1 MVWRRSSDIPFPSVW
16 HRFQAKS
23 GTSDRQA
30 WYVVQDLPEDLFEA
44 AVQHMTGPFSRDE
57 LMNRTLGLGQDKL
70 AMDTVISLWRE
81 MVSQR
86 LSLVCF
92 EEGSSKIVG
101 LNILAVSGKADAADE
116 KFPSAIFQTI
126 FDVIG
131 YVCKS
136 ANVFDKYGVNEY
148 LSAMGL
154 SVEPEYRGR
163 GIATEILRARVPLCR
178 AVGLRLTSTCF
189 TGPASQHAARKAG
202 FVEDFSVEY
211 GALAEI
217 DKRFVFPGIEQ
228 ERCSYMS
235 LSID

>member
-30 WYVVQDLPEDLFEA
+30 WYVVQDLPEELFEA
-44 AVQHMTGPFSRDE
+44 AVQNMTGPFSRDE
-57 LMNRTLGLGQDKL
+57 LMNRTLGFEQDTL
-70 AMDTVISLWRE
+70 AMNTIISQWRE

-101 LNILAVSGKADAADE
+101 LNIVASSNESDDSFQ
-116 KFPSAIFQTI
+116 FPSAIFQTI
-126 FDVIG
+126 FDAIG
-131 YVCKS
+131 YICKS

-148 LSAMGL
+148 LSSMGL

-202 FVEDFSVEY
+202 FVEDFSVQY
-211 GALAEI
+211 GALVEV
-217 DKRFVFPGIEQ
+217 DRRFVFPGIEQ

-235 LSID
+235 LSIN